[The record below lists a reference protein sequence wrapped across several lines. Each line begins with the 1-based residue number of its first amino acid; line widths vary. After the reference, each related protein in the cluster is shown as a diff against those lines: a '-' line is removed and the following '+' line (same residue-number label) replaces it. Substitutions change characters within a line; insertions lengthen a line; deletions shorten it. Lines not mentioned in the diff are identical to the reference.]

1 MTRIVYSTG
10 PSYKKNEEYVL
21 DNVPP
26 DMFFTSKPLWSS
38 RRVA

>member
-26 DMFFTSKPLWSS
+26 DMFFTSKPFWSS